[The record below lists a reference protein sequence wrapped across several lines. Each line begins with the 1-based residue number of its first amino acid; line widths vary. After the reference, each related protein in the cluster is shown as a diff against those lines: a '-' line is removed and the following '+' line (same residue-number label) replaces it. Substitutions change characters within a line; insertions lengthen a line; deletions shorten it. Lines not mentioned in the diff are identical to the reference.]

1 MNITC
6 SQMDVLIS
14 FYIDGDLSSNLKKQ
28 VEEHM
33 KNCSVCRAKY
43 EIVKSMI
50 EDLKQTLN
58 EDSENKNEF
67 HTKTTSSQYKAF
79 KNNLSAYIDN
89 ELSTDENVKIKKY
102 TINNTLARQELQDS
116 YNVRKLMNNTFKKIE
131 SEARNDFSKSVLKQ
145 LELEEE
151 ANLGIHPFIKI
162 LICFSIAVLV
172 ITSFVLISFS
182 M

>member
-1 MNITC
+1 MTEIIHNDNYAAYLA
-6 SQMDVLIS
+6 SVLI
-14 FYIDGDLSSNLKKQ
+14 
-28 VEEHM
+28 
-33 KNCSVCRAKY
+33 
-43 EIVKSMI
+43 
-50 EDLKQTLN
+50 
-58 EDSENKNEF
+58 
-67 HTKTTSSQYKAF
+67 

-145 LELEEE
+145 LELEDE